1 MNKLHFNGEWDQ
13 YQKLVLSELER
24 HNSLLEKMDEK
35 LAKVNT
41 EIAMLKVKS
50 GLWGMAGA
58 AIPVGIAVAM
68 KIITIGN

>member
-1 MNKLHFNGEWDQ
+1 MNKSVESGDWAE
-13 YQKLVLSELER
+13 YQRLVLNELER
-24 HNSLLEKMDEK
+24 HNMLLGKMDEK
-35 LAKVNT
+35 LGKVST

-68 KIITIGN
+68 KLISVQ